1 MNYFSLGS
9 AALGAGLMLI
19 KIFLEYLLSYLV
31 FLHLFDGRFIRS
43 STMLFH
49 SAVQDIFLE
58 SSQRTGVGKSCI
70 SIKTM
75 ERKRMNCF
83 QSFV

>member
-9 AALGAGLMLI
+9 AALDAGLMLI

-31 FLHLFDGRFIRS
+31 FLHIFSGGFNRS

-58 SSQRTGVGKSCI
+58 TSQRTGVGKSY
-70 SIKTM
+70 SSVKTM
-75 ERKRMNCF
+75 ERKRMNCL
-83 QSFV
+83 